1 MWDPCKMNPKEQDI
15 NYNIRT
21 NCHKCTPLRI
31 IAQKRINLPRLEM
44 WNLQTSLA
52 ILGTLCFTAVSG
64 YKNGKVEKSCESMM
78 PEHHSQPNTTASPYT
93 LTVNASKFSP
103 GVDIRGEGGNKTQR
117 PCINQ
122 LSFLPIQMFWVE
134 QSVALIIDSSTV
146 HSHSLWKWALWRL
159 SNSGPRCHKPWW
171 ISRWLVRI
179 GRSQDFSA
187 FDMQQ
192 HRGTLKWRLRCPQSI
207 NHQCCKQLC

>member
-1 MWDPCKMNPKEQDI
+1 MAIIVLLSGSIHRKGI
-15 NYNIRT
+15 T
-21 NCHKCTPLRI
+21 LPL
-31 IAQKRINLPRLEM
+31 LEM

-52 ILGTLCFTAVSG
+52 IVGTLCLTAVCG

-103 GVDIRGEGGNKTQR
+103 GVDIRGERRKQNTYELNNSHFCQFR
-117 PCINQ
+117 CFELNNQ
-122 LSFLPIQMFWVE
+122 LPVF
-134 QSVALIIDSSTV
+134 IDTSTV

-159 SNSGPRCHKPWW
+159 FNSGPRCYKPWW
-171 ISRWLVRI
+171 ISCWLIRI

-187 FDMQQ
+187 SDVQQ
-192 HRGTLKWRLRCPQSI
+192 HRGTV
-207 NHQCCKQLC
+207 